1 MYMEEKLEE
10 LFKLFDKNQDIQNI
24 DLLKN
29 KITDTEKELIINY
42 RNNPTIDNKKKLY
55 DNEIIKEY
63 LISEN
68 NLNYLIME
76 INKKLKRSKVCQK

>member
-1 MYMEEKLEE
+1 MEEKLEE
-10 LFKLFDKNQDIQNI
+10 LFNLFDKNQDIQNI

-29 KITDTEKELIINY
+29 KITDKEKELIINY

>member
-1 MYMEEKLEE
+1 MEEKLEE

>member
-1 MYMEEKLEE
+1 MEEKLEE
-10 LFKLFDKNQDIQNI
+10 LFNLFDQNQDIQNI

>member
-1 MYMEEKLEE
+1 MEEKLEE
-10 LFKLFDKNQDIQNI
+10 LFKLFNENKDIQNI
-24 DLLKN
+24 ISLKN
-29 KITDTEKELIINY
+29 KVTDKEKQLIINY
-42 RNNPTIDNKKKLY
+42 RNNPTIDNKKMLY

-76 INKKLKRSKVCQK
+76 INKKMKRGKICQK

>member
-1 MYMEEKLEE
+1 MEEKLEE
-10 LFKLFDKNQDIQNI
+10 LFKLFNENKDIQNI
-24 DLLKN
+24 ISLKN
-29 KITDTEKELIINY
+29 KVTDKEKQLITNY
-42 RNNPTIDNKKKLY
+42 RNNPTIDNKKMLY

-76 INKKLKRSKVCQK
+76 INKKMKRGKICQK